1 MIGAA
6 NRDDSVFK
14 DPDIFDVGRAP
25 NQHLTFGG
33 GLHFCLGA
41 PLARLEIK
49 LALAEMIR
57 RYPNMTLTD
66 QPLEWTNTL
75 VMRGL
80 KALRLQLK

>member
-6 NRDDSVFK
+6 NRDSSVFE
-14 DPDIFDVGRAP
+14 DPDTFDIGRTP
-25 NQHLTFGG
+25 NPHLTFGG

-57 RYPNMTLTD
+57 RYPNMALT
-66 QPLEWTNTL
+66 TS
-75 VMRGL
+75 R
-80 KALRLQLK
+80 